1 MLETDGGF
9 HVPKGLDE
17 RDAEPEQYDVE
28 HFKFPGPVAEAFF
41 HDASFV
47 SFIQGP
53 YGSAKTTTAFFKL
66 LARASRMPVCKDGVR
81 RYRALVLRDTYR
93 RMERT
98 AIRSWNKWFP
108 KTMGH
113 WEGGQDRPSK
123 HVLMLEDL
131 DGVPLQFEIEFAAV
145 GDLDVEDFMGGYEIT
160 DLYLNEVN
168 LQSQD
173 VLTYGAGR
181 CGRYP
186 SIKDLPAGTTFD
198 YGVIGDL
205 NAPDPDSWLTKLR
218 FGDLDEAMAQLGK
231 TSFFLQ
237 PGGRSAAAE
246 NVHNLPPDYY
256 ARLAA
261 ANAHQ
266 SWWVARM
273 IDNKSGYSRNGQPVY
288 ASFNGELHVARQA
301 LVLGDA
307 VPLLGF
313 DGGLHP
319 AGVIGRRNGAGQF
332 LIVAEFYPGRCGPTR
347 FATEVLTWLQANCPD
362 YLKRKPKGWCDPSAF
377 DGVDGESGELSFV
390 QTLEAVL
397 GFRVEPA
404 ADTNDIPIRVDAV
417 TQMLDTLIDG
427 AQPALVLS
435 QTCTLLARGMAS
447 QYRFHKVRRA
457 GGDEFADTPLK
468 NDASNLQDA
477 LQYLVLGARGKDDV
491 IRNKTGSRP
500 ARRNAGQPRAIK
512 TEFSIFGGS
521 A

>member
-1 MLETDGGF
+1 MADTDGRF
-9 HVPKGLDE
+9 HVPDGLDE
-17 RDAEPEQYDVE
+17 QDAEPAQYDVE
-28 HFKFPGPVAEAFF
+28 HFKFPGPVAEQFF

-53 YGSAKTTTAFFKL
+53 YGSAKTTTVFFKL

-131 DGVPLQFEIEFAAV
+131 DGVPLEFEIEFAAV

-168 LQSQD
+168 LQTQD

-186 SIKDLPAGTTFD
+186 SMKDLPAGSTFD
-198 YGVIGDL
+198 YGVLGDL
-205 NAPDPDSWLTKLR
+205 NAPDPDSWICKMQ
-218 FGDLDEAMAQLGK
+218 FGEFDEAIARLGK
-231 TSFFLQ
+231 SAFFLQ
-237 PGGRSAAAE
+237 PGGRSTGAE

-266 SWWVARM
+266 PWWVARM

-288 ASFNGELHVARQA
+288 ATFNEALHVARQPIS
-301 LVLGDA
+301 LGDA
-307 VPLLGF
+307 TPLFGF

-319 AGVIGRRNGAGQF
+319 ACALGRRNSAGQF
-332 LIVAEFYPGRCGPTR
+332 LIVAEFYPGRCGPTK
-347 FATEVLTWLQANCPD
+347 FATEVLTWLQAHCPN
-362 YLKRKPKGWCDPSAF
+362 YLQRKPKAWCDPSAF
-377 DGVDGESGELSFV
+377 DGVDSESGELSFV

-404 ADTNDIPIRVDAV
+404 ADTNDIPIRIDAV
-417 TQMLDTLIDG
+417 TQMLEHLVDG
-427 AQPALVLS
+427 QQPALIFS
-435 QTCTLLARGMAS
+435 PTCKMLIRGQAS

-468 NDASNLQDA
+468 NDASNLQDG

-491 IRNKTGSRP
+491 IRNKTGVRP
-500 ARRNAGQPRAIK
+500 QRRNAGEPRAIR
-512 TEFSIFGGS
+512 TDFSLFGGAS
-521 A
+521 